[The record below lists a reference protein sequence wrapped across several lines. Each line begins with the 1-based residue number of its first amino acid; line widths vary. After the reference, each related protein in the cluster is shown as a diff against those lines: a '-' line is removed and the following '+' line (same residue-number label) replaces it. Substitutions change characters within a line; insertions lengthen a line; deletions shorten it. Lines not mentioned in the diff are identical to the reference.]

1 MPKHLSIDN
10 AIDGNL
16 KPVKD
21 SDGTPCALELST
33 DKARVKSL
41 EISGEAKGQTP
52 TTGDGLATKQ
62 YVDDNAGGGSDFYW
76 ILHAGFN
83 YSSTAP
89 TKVYI
94 PLNGYI
100 IEGSGSA
107 GRNEYQVV
115 IVPHDGYLSKVIA
128 RSEQNCGSVV
138 VGLHISGDNTEVPN
152 ATASHEVTADMSTD
166 DISTTFAFGESA
178 SLSAGEVI
186 AISFTP
192 TNDSNDTN
200 LTAVF
205 ILDGST

>member
-1 MPKHLSIDN
+1 MPKDLRIDN
-10 AIDGNL
+10 ALDGNL

-21 SDGTPCALELST
+21 SDGTPCALEVST

-62 YVDDNAGGGSDFYW
+62 YVDDNAGGSSDFYW

-89 TKVYI
+89 AKVYI

-100 IEGSGSA
+100 LEAEGYSS
-107 GRNEYQVV
+107 RNEYQVV
-115 IVPHDGYLSKVIA
+115 IVPYDGYLQKVIA
-128 RSEQNCGSVV
+128 RSEQNCGSVT
-138 VGLHISGDNTEVPN
+138 VGLHISADNTEAP
-152 ATASHEVTADMSTD
+152 ASTASHTVTVDMSTD